1 MWNIY
6 SKTSKGDNI
15 PRLSMAVTI
24 YHNPRCSKSRQ
35 ALKLLNE
42 AGVDVEIIE
51 YLKHPPD
58 AVTIDWILDNLALQ
72 PRQLMRKGEARYCE
86 LELDNQD
93 LDRNILIESMI
104 NNPIL
109 IERPI
114 VISNDKVRL
123 GRPAEAVLEII

>member
-1 MWNIY
+1 
-6 SKTSKGDNI
+6 
-15 PRLSMAVTI
+15 
-24 YHNPRCSKSRQ
+24 
-35 ALKLLNE
+35 
-42 AGVDVEIIE
+42 
-51 YLKHPPD
+51 
-58 AVTIDWILDNLALQ
+58 
-72 PRQLMRKGEARYCE
+72 MRKGEVRYRE

-123 GRPAEAVLEII
+123 GRPPEAVLEII

>member
-6 SKTSKGDNI
+6 SKTSEGDNI
-15 PRLSMAVTI
+15 LRLSMAVTI

-58 AVTIDWILDNLALQ
+58 AVTIDWILDNLTLQ
-72 PRQLMRKGEARYCE
+72 PRQLMRKGEARYRE

-93 LDRNILIESMI
+93 LDRSFLIESMI

-123 GRPAEAVLEII
+123 GRPPEAVLEII

>member
-6 SKTSKGDNI
+6 SKTRKGDKI

-42 AGVDVEIIE
+42 AGVNVGIIE

-58 AVTIDWILDNLALQ
+58 AVTIDWILENLALQ
-72 PRQLMRKGEARYCE
+72 PRQLMRKGEARYRE

-93 LDRNILIESMI
+93 LDRNFLIESMI

-123 GRPAEAVLEII
+123 GRPPEAVLEII

>member
-1 MWNIY
+1 MV
-6 SKTSKGDNI
+6 
-15 PRLSMAVTI
+15 VTI
-24 YHNPRCSKSRQ
+24 YHNPLCSKSRQ

-42 AGVDVEIIE
+42 NGMDVKIIE

-58 AVTIDWILDNLALQ
+58 AETIDWVLENLALQ
-72 PRQLMRKGEARYCE
+72 PRQLMRKGEARYRE

-93 LDRNILIESMI
+93 LDRSFLIESMI

-123 GRPAEAVLEII
+123 GRPPEAVLEII